1 MRLQSEDYGK
11 HLMGVE
17 DLLQKHS
24 LLESDIAIV
33 GSRVKTINAQA
44 QYFVDAEFAEV
55 QGLFAFK
62 SLFLSF
68 LLLSQLLLMLL
79 CLSCQVLHFT
89 LCHVCKT
96 ITLLYIECS
105 SIKLLNKCVID

>member
-1 MRLQSEDYGK
+1 
-11 HLMGVE
+11 MGVE

-55 QGLFAFK
+55 QGLFIFNTFSDTEK
-62 SLFLSF
+62 FLICIF
-68 LLLSQLLLMLL
+68 
-79 CLSCQVLHFT
+79 V
-89 LCHVCKT
+89 
-96 ITLLYIECS
+96 
-105 SIKLLNKCVID
+105 